1 MRKKILIIALGLFAI
16 AIGIIVYKSASV
28 IMNNTRITKTDESSV
43 TDGIKEESYRYSN
56 SGVFMEY
63 TDDLVNKD
71 YHNNRFKNT
80 YKQYFND
87 YFTDKFFHKYKN
99 AVDIYPDIGDSFSI
113 SNAGSVEKDDEA
125 ILEIL
130 WKYDTGKNY
139 ITRIVYKLML
149 TDDGKI
155 DDCEIV
161 ETYDVD
167 SRTFQ
172 RLDRPMTMSEE
183 DAQNFISVLVRP
195 NYYQFHY
202 NPEESGIEFYLTY
215 VNIPKSD
222 DCQIINQPQE
232 PYKCDNHFPYLKAT
246 YCNPNMEIIDT
257 KYYKVDY
264 STNDKAQFTKIE
276 FIEATEEEFNNTP
289 PLGYGQN

>member
-1 MRKKILIIALGLFAI
+1 MRKKILIIVLGLFVI

-43 TDGIKEESYRYSN
+43 IDEIKEEQDRHDN

-63 TDDLVNKD
+63 TNDLVNKD

-125 ILEIL
+125 ILEIW
-130 WKYDTGKNY
+130 WKADTGKNY

-172 RLDRPMTMSEE
+172 RL
-183 DAQNFISVLVRP
+183 QNRFSL
-195 NYYQFHY
+195 
-202 NPEESGIEFYLTY
+202 LT
-215 VNIPKSD
+215 
-222 DCQIINQPQE
+222 
-232 PYKCDNHFPYLKAT
+232 L
-246 YCNPNMEIIDT
+246 
-257 KYYKVDY
+257 
-264 STNDKAQFTKIE
+264 
-276 FIEATEEEFNNTP
+276 
-289 PLGYGQN
+289 L

>member
-1 MRKKILIIALGLFAI
+1 MRKKMLIIALGLFVI

-28 IMNNTRITKTDESSV
+28 IMNNNRITKTDESSV
-43 TDGIKEESYRYSN
+43 TDGIKEESYRHSN
-56 SGVFMEY
+56 SGVFVEY
-63 TDDLVNKD
+63 TKDLVNKD

-80 YKQYFND
+80 YKQYFYD

-113 SNAGSVEKDDEA
+113 SNAGSVENDDEA
-125 ILEIL
+125 ILEIS
-130 WKYDTGKNY
+130 WKVDTGKNY
-139 ITRIVYKLML
+139 WTRIVYKLML

-167 SRTFQ
+167 PRTLQ
-172 RLDRPMTMSEE
+172 RLDRPMTIFEYDIEGYIKVLLRPIYYSNSGGDDDRAV
-183 DAQNFISVLVRP
+183 DAR
-195 NYYQFHY
+195 
-202 NPEESGIEFYLTY
+202 EWG
-215 VNIPKSD
+215 NIPKSPE
-222 DCQIINQPQE
+222 CQIINQPQE
-232 PYKCDNHFPYLKAT
+232 PTEDCNVHFPYYKLL
-246 YCNPNMEIIDT
+246 YNDGRI
-257 KYYKVDY
+257 KYYKVEY
-264 STNDKAQFTKIE
+264 SINDKAQFTKIE